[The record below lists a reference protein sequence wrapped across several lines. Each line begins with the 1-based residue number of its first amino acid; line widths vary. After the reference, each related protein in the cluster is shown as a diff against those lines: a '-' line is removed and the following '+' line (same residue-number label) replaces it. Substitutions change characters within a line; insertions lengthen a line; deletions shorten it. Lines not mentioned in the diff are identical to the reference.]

1 MLAQDKLAPK
11 TVSKSFVSM
20 YFIPFVV
27 AEVFLVSKIMQDSFP
42 LVSRRKRKEN
52 MTDARIF
59 KQQKRC
65 LRQPQFV
72 DFRLLHA
79 DGA

>member
-1 MLAQDKLAPK
+1 MLTQDKLAPK

-20 YFIPFVV
+20 HEISFVV
-27 AEVFLVSKIMQDSFP
+27 AEAFPVSKIMQDSFP

-59 KQQKRC
+59 KQQKSVCGSRS
-65 LRQPQFV
+65 
-72 DFRLLHA
+72 LLISGLLLA
-79 DGA
+79 DDA